1 MRSLTAPLLII
12 SALTL
17 ASATAIAVPRPAK
30 APPVVAASPA
40 KREACARTWRAQ
52 KTHAGDRDR
61 YMKACVTKG

>member
-12 SALTL
+12 SALMM
-17 ASATAIAVPRPAK
+17 ASATAVPKPASLPPAIAV
-30 APPVVAASPA
+30 SPA
-40 KREACARTWRAQ
+40 KHAACARTWRAQ